1 MIARRSRPQLRPA
14 VPPVV
19 LLAVIVSL
27 WELLVRVND
36 IPRGLVPAP
45 SLVLESLVADRA
57 LYLDNLGVTLVEI
70 VVGFSIG
77 VILGLAAAIGIAYSG
92 GFARAVYPLILA
104 TQAVPIF
111 AFAPLF
117 IIWLGFGIE
126 PKVVMVALGAFFP
139 IVVNGVVGLT
149 TPDAG
154 IVALMRAYSAS
165 GWQLFR
171 WLRLPNAVP
180 FLLPAAEISMT
191 YAVIGAVVSEW
202 IGAESGIGRLMVAAN
217 ATARTDRLFAAMLVI
232 TIVALLL
239 VGLVRLIGARLTRWE
254 RP

>member
-1 MIARRSRPQLRPA
+1 MTAARAGLRLGR
-14 VPPVV
+14 VLPPVA
-19 LLAVIVSL
+19 LLALLLVL
-27 WELLVRVND
+27 WELIVRVND

-45 SLVLESLVADRA
+45 SLVVESLVGDPRV
-57 LYLDNLGVTLVEI
+57 YLDNLGITLLEI
-70 VVGFSIG
+70 VLGFGFG
-77 VILGLAAAIGIAYSG
+77 VVVGLASAIGISYSG

-126 PKVVMVALGAFFP
+126 PKVLMVALGAFFP
-139 IVVNGVVGLT
+139 IVVNGVVGLST
-149 TPDAG
+149 VDAG
-154 IVALMRAYSAS
+154 AVALLRAYSAS
-165 GWQLFR
+165 RLQVFR

-191 YAVIGAVVSEW
+191 YAVVGAVVSEW

-217 ATARTDRLFAAMLVI
+217 ATARTDQLFAAMLLI
-232 TIVALLL
+232 TLVALAL
-239 VGLVRLIGARLTRWE
+239 VGVVRLAGRWLAPWE
-254 RP
+254 RV